1 MHQLLAFNPWLTIA
15 TISWLLAQVLKLA
28 YHALVARKLD
38 FSRLVDSG
46 GMPSS
51 HTALVASLS
60 TSVGLSEGWQ
70 SLPFAI
76 VLCFSLIILYDA
88 TNLRRSAGYHAQV
101 LNDMVPQLL
110 QGKLLSEGFPF
121 PKLRELLGHSPV
133 EVFVGA
139 LLGVLVALWLKGYV
153 GLIGAQ

>member
-1 MHQLLAFNPWLTIA
+1 MHALLAYNPWLSISSIA
-15 TISWLLAQVLKLA
+15 WLVAQVLKVLLHFFA
-28 YHALVARKLD
+28 TGKVD

-51 HTALVASLS
+51 HTAFVTGLS
-60 TSVGLSEGWQ
+60 TSIGITDGWH
-70 SLPFAI
+70 SCNFAI
-76 VLCFSLIILYDA
+76 ATCFSLIIIYDA

-110 QGKLLSEGFPF
+110 QGKLLSEGFTF
-121 PKLRELLGHSPV
+121 PKLRELLGHTPI

-139 LLGVLVALWLKGYV
+139 ILGILVALWMMHYLQLP
-153 GLIGAQ
+153 LIR